1 MSGRKNSTR
10 GTHRSIRKSQLDSR
24 SFAFRFSSLVF
35 FFFFYLFIDRFGIF
49 YWLFYYL
56 DIFSL
61 SDLDPFATDRKSRTF
76 NAFSFLFTH
85 SAFFRSFSSQQPG
98 GNRVKE
104 KQNYA
109 VIQHNTPITFRFNC
123 LHCCLVLSLTTSLPH
138 SITWL
143 VEISTTFQSFNWAT
157 VQFLLI
163 IFQLCFFQ
171 FFKEACVNDQ
181 LFTDCSENR
190 PKLMTRQRL
199 RVKRCLS

>member
-61 SDLDPFATDRKSRTF
+61 SLISTRLQLTENHEPSTLSIP
-76 NAFSFLFTH
+76 FTH
-85 SAFFRSFSSQQPG
+85 SAFFGLFRTFSSQQPG
-98 GNRVKE
+98 GNRLKE

-109 VIQHNTPITFRFNC
+109 VIQHSTPITFRFNC
-123 LHCCLVLSLTTSLPH
+123 LHCCLVLSLTTSLNH
-138 SITWL
+138 LT
-143 VEISTTFQSFNWAT
+143 
-157 VQFLLI
+157 
-163 IFQLCFFQ
+163 C
-171 FFKEACVNDQ
+171 
-181 LFTDCSENR
+181 
-190 PKLMTRQRL
+190 
-199 RVKRCLS
+199 